1 MVSDVRDSYVIDVAK
16 LADTR
21 TINWRDAR
29 FAVPSGFE
37 REPTGTGRAPIE
49 GLRDKRGELFAY

>member
-1 MVSDVRDSYVIDVAK
+1 MVSDVRDGYVIDVAK

-21 TINWRDAR
+21 TINWRDTR
-29 FAVPSGFE
+29 FAVPRGFE
-37 REPTGTGRAPIE
+37 REPGGIQRTSIE